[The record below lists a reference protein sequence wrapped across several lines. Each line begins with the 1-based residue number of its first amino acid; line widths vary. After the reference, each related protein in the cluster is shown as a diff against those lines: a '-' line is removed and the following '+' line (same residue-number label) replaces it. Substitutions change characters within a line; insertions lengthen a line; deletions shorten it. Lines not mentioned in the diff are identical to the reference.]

1 MSVIAFCLLTY
12 APGEPAGIER
22 SVAAL
27 MEGCRRLGHQPLVL
41 TATIPGHPAK
51 SPDIIPLRSLVLPRP
66 IMGKHIR
73 EALDHPAPVVTELHR
88 ILREREV
95 EVVCWID
102 ALWGLGY
109 LGAAPDDVRSVLM
122 VHKIRK
128 DDLFE
133 DAIAAADL
141 VCPISDYLLR
151 EATAAGLDTRTWRLI
166 PNALLSPVRPVPA
179 PERELLRRRAPVRI
193 VSRAEP
199 YKGLAELLQALPD
212 TWTRPVEIVL
222 AEAGFEYW
230 QGMQSDVIEACQRAA
245 RARPEVVRLL
255 PAMPWRAVPG
265 FLAGACATVI
275 SSYEPETFCNTA
287 AEALS
292 VGTPVA
298 GFSLGNLPY
307 LIGAAGPL
315 VPLQQGYRALWDQLA
330 HFLEDPH
337 RYHAAARVAP
347 ERVRNLRPEQ
357 AVATL
362 LAHGQEAPN
371 AAVRTHTR

>member
-12 APGEPAGIER
+12 APDEPAGIER

-27 MEGCRRLGHQPLVL
+27 MEGCRQLGHRPLVL

-109 LGAAPDDVRSVLM
+109 LGAAPDDIRSVLM

-166 PNALLSPVRPVPA
+166 PNALLSP
-179 PERELLRRRAPVRI
+179 
-193 VSRAEP
+193 
-199 YKGLAELLQALPD
+199 
-212 TWTRPVEIVL
+212 
-222 AEAGFEYW
+222 
-230 QGMQSDVIEACQRAA
+230 
-245 RARPEVVRLL
+245 
-255 PAMPWRAVPG
+255 
-265 FLAGACATVI
+265 
-275 SSYEPETFCNTA
+275 
-287 AEALS
+287 
-292 VGTPVA
+292 
-298 GFSLGNLPY
+298 
-307 LIGAAGPL
+307 
-315 VPLQQGYRALWDQLA
+315 
-330 HFLEDPH
+330 
-337 RYHAAARVAP
+337 
-347 ERVRNLRPEQ
+347 
-357 AVATL
+357 
-362 LAHGQEAPN
+362 
-371 AAVRTHTR
+371 